1 MSRSLSHAQRNCSRT
16 SMIAPPT
23 IRPLSTALSPASA
36 CPEDTGR
43 LGRAQGHH
51 GSKSSKFDTSYLG
64 LRLTEAAPRA
74 GYGDQWSGLRGISLP
89 MRTLL
94 ALISA
99 AVLASPAAAADRAQL
114 DANAKALGFKAHG
127 RIAKDALA
135 GARLVKGGSGAVGE
149 TRLGGRPDLPPEM
162 RRPSCKGRRLSFLA
176 QVRLA
181 KVASGALP
189 RAGVLTVFG
198 DAKENGDG
206 FVPIEDTYGRVGNET
221 RVIVRELNGALER
234 RALPRGVERL
244 ENVPVR
250 LKPTLTVP
258 DIYIAESRY
267 GFKDDRKLQERW
279 FELSAEAALG
289 RLHHLGED
297 EYDGVG
303 YQLLGWP
310 SPVQD
315 SPLYGCTGKP
325 TKRTYR
331 LLFQLDLG
339 IGDGGVLYLTGTP
352 ADMRA
357 GRFNR

>member
-1 MSRSLSHAQRNCSRT
+1 
-16 SMIAPPT
+16 
-23 IRPLSTALSPASA
+23 
-36 CPEDTGR
+36 
-43 LGRAQGHH
+43 
-51 GSKSSKFDTSYLG
+51 
-64 LRLTEAAPRA
+64 
-74 GYGDQWSGLRGISLP
+74 

-114 DANAKALGFKAHG
+114 DSRAKALGFKAHG

-149 TRLGGRPDLPPEM
+149 TRLGGRPDLPPAM
-162 RRPSCKGRRLSFLA
+162 KWPSCKGRRLSFLA

-181 KVASGALP
+181 DVASGALP
-189 RAGVLTVFG
+189 RTGVLTVFG
-198 DAKENGDG
+198 DAKENADG
-206 FVPIEDTYGRVGNET
+206 FVPIEDTYGRVGKQT
-221 RVIVRELNGALER
+221 CVIVRELHGALER
-234 RALPRGVERL
+234 RTLPRGVERL

-250 LKPTLTVP
+250 LKPTFTVP

-267 GFKDDRKLQERW
+267 GFKDDRKLQDRW

-297 EYDGVG
+297 EYDGIG

-310 SPVQD
+310 APVQD
-315 SPLYGCTGKP
+315 SPLYGCTGKA

-331 LLFQLDLG
+331 LLLQLDLG
-339 IGDGGVLYLTGTP
+339 IGDGGVLYLTGRP
-352 ADMRA
+352 ADLRA
-357 GRFNR
+357 GRFNRLCAEFQEG